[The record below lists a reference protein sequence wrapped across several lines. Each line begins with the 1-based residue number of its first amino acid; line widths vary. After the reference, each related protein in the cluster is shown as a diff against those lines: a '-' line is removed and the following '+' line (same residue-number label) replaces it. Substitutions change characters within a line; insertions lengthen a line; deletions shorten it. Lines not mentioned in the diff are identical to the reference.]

1 MKLPPGLGAGLGVA
15 GAGGEAADRAA
26 PGGCGAARPLPGGP
40 GSGRHHGAGHADL
53 GGQHDG
59 AVKSAAFEGSMNRTL
74 WCYLLQFLTVI
85 ISLFAAP
92 SCNGPDRVCF
102 TAPALSGYLS
112 TGRAR
117 GLIFYTL

>member
-1 MKLPPGLGAGLGVA
+1 MKLPPGLGAGLGVV

-59 AVKSAAFEGSMNRTL
+59 AVKSASFEGGTNRTL
-74 WCYLLQFLTVI
+74 WCYLLQFFHSHHL
-85 ISLFAAP
+85 SLCHTIVQR
-92 SCNGPDRVCF
+92 S
-102 TAPALSGYLS
+102 
-112 TGRAR
+112 
-117 GLIFYTL
+117 